1 MKLFS
6 SRNLYNIINLFF
18 IVAKPE
24 KIIKNININS
34 CRNCIYHKPHSFSGD
49 YTSSLSNCEKF
60 GSKDIITDKIS
71 YDYADIC
78 RKDETKCGEQGK
90 YFEKEPNIELKILKY
105 TIIRYI
111 PSVTLVALLVILYI
125 SPIIYENKYTN

>member
-1 MKLFS
+1 MKLFNISIFS
-6 SRNLYNIINLFF
+6 SLFF
-18 IVAKPE
+18 IVAKTE
-24 KIIKNININS
+24 KIIKNINVNS
-34 CRNCIYHKPHSFSGD
+34 CRNCIYYKPYSFSGD
-49 YTSSLSNCEKF
+49 YTSTLSNCEKF

-90 YFEKEPNIELKILKY
+90 YFEKELNIELKILKY

-111 PSVTLVALLVILYI
+111 PSVTLVSFIVLLYI
-125 SPIIYENKYTN
+125 LPIIYEKHNVN